1 MFPVNTVKFL
11 KTPAYGCLWSDFR
24 KWIFDFFF
32 LASRFQNH
40 PDLVILQKY
49 QSLSNQSFKHNS
61 AHMPYLNLTPTISFK
76 ARFRSLILTVT
87 TEKNK
92 RL

>member
-1 MFPVNTVKFL
+1 
-11 KTPAYGCLWSDFR
+11 
-24 KWIFDFFF
+24 
-32 LASRFQNH
+32 
-40 PDLVILQKY
+40 
-49 QSLSNQSFKHNS
+49 
-61 AHMPYLNLTPTISFK
+61 MPYLSLTPTISFK